1 MFFMGKLKS
10 FLFACL
16 TLVVI
21 CFGCG
26 SKNKTSQPNQSESTE
41 AKARKAKFSGN
52 YNREFNDM
60 HKLHI
65 TSAVKNGIAPLKTRA
80 DTINQMDMLVRLPN
94 ELPLY
99 RQYNI
104 THSIPYLVP
113 LAAKLFVDIAQNFR
127 DSLYS
132 KEMPLHKLYLT
143 SITRTNDDIR
153 SLTKRNINASDN
165 SAHRYGTTFDI
176 SWKRFDKVDLHK
188 SEEISPD
195 KLKLVLAEVLF
206 DLRKEKRCYVK
217 HERRQACFHITV
229 RD

>member
-1 MFFMGKLKS
+1 MSKLKS
-10 FLFACL
+10 ILFISL
-16 TLVVI
+16 TLIVVF
-21 CFGCG
+21 FGCG
-26 SKNKTSQPNQSESTE
+26 NKNKSSQTNHSAPSVAKVRE
-41 AKARKAKFSGN
+41 AKFLGN

-60 HKLHI
+60 HNLHI
-65 TSAVKNGIAPLKTRA
+65 TSAVKNGITPLETRA
-80 DTINQMDMLVRLPN
+80 DTVDQMNMLVRLPD

-113 LAAKLFVDIAQNFR
+113 SAAKLFMDIAQNFR

-132 KEMPLHKLYLT
+132 KKMPIHKLYLT
-143 SITRTNDDIR
+143 SITRTDDDIK

-176 SWKRFDKVDLHK
+176 SWKRFDKVDLHN

-195 KLKLVLAEVLF
+195 RLKLVLAQVLF
-206 DLRKEKRCYVK
+206 DLKNDEKCYIK